1 MSTIETLSD
10 VNNTFLSRR
19 ELTCDF
25 PGSSGKL
32 KSMEAVDMVTK
43 EFKLD
48 GKVVIPMRLKTHVGM
63 SKVTG
68 TFYVYEDEGL
78 AKKHINPTIF
88 SRLEKTK
95 AKIAEAEKAAAD
107 AAAAETPAEEEKQKH
122 QLKRRKQN
130 NAVEKKG
137 NKGSSPKV
145 YGYYKVEGDKV
156 TRTRKIVLDVEKEYT
171 CQNIR
176 IDAHVENVA
185 TQNSYNKK
193 N

>member
-1 MSTIETLSD
+1 MSLIQTLSD

-25 PGSSGKL
+25 PGLSGKL
-32 KSMEAVDMVTK
+32 KSMEAVDMITK

-63 SKVTG
+63 LKVTG

-95 AKIAEAEKAAAD
+95 AKIAEVEKAAE
-107 AAAAETPAEEEKQKH
+107 ETPAEETPAEETPAEETPAEETPAEETPAEEKT
-122 QLKRRKQN
+122 
-130 NAVEKKG
+130 E
-137 NKGSSPKV
+137 
-145 YGYYKVEGDKV
+145 
-156 TRTRKIVLDVEKEYT
+156 
-171 CQNIR
+171 
-176 IDAHVENVA
+176 
-185 TQNSYNKK
+185 
-193 N
+193 

>member
-1 MSTIETLSD
+1 MSVIQTLSD
-10 VNNTFLSRR
+10 VDNTFLSRR

-25 PGSSGKL
+25 PGLSGKL
-32 KSMEAVDMVTK
+32 KSMEAVDMITK

-68 TFYVYEDEGL
+68 TFYVYDDEGL

-107 AAAAETPAEEEKQKH
+107 AAAAEAPAEEEKTETPAEEEKTETP
-122 QLKRRKQN
+122 
-130 NAVEKKG
+130 AEEEKT
-137 NKGSSPKV
+137 
-145 YGYYKVEGDKV
+145 E
-156 TRTRKIVLDVEKEYT
+156 
-171 CQNIR
+171 
-176 IDAHVENVA
+176 
-185 TQNSYNKK
+185 
-193 N
+193 

>member
-32 KSMEAVDMVTK
+32 KSMQEVDTVTK

-95 AKIAEAEKAAAD
+95 AKIAEAEKASAD
-107 AAAAETPAEEEKQKH
+107 AAAAEAPAEEAAAEAPAEEAAAEAPAEEEKT
-122 QLKRRKQN
+122 
-130 NAVEKKG
+130 E
-137 NKGSSPKV
+137 
-145 YGYYKVEGDKV
+145 
-156 TRTRKIVLDVEKEYT
+156 
-171 CQNIR
+171 
-176 IDAHVENVA
+176 
-185 TQNSYNKK
+185 
-193 N
+193 